1 MHIAYLL
8 IGSNLGERH
17 NFIAQASGFIQQR
30 CGKIVGQ
37 SALYETAP
45 WGLITQPAFL
55 NQAIAVETGLEPQ
68 QLMQV
73 LLSIENDMGRTRTV
87 QYGPRTIDLDILLI
101 NQLVL
106 DTPLLKLPH
115 PALPERRFAL
125 IPLAEIAPSLMHPIF
140 NKTIIELLTLCQD
153 QSDVQKKID

>member
-1 MHIAYLL
+1 MCIAYLL
-8 IGSNLGERH
+8 IGSNLGERAK
-17 NFIAQASGFIQQR
+17 FIAQANEFIQQR
-30 CGKIVGQ
+30 CGKIMGQ

-45 WGLITQPAFL
+45 WGLLAQPAFL
-55 NQAIAVETGLEPQ
+55 NQAISVETTLEPE

-73 LLSIENDMGRTRTV
+73 LLAIENDMGRTRTI

-101 NQLVL
+101 NQHVL

-125 IPLAEIAPSLMHPIF
+125 IPLAEIAPGLVHPIF
-140 NKTIIELLTLCQD
+140 NKTVLELLTLCQD
-153 QSDVQKKID
+153 QSDVQKKMD

>member
-17 NFIAQASGFIQQR
+17 SFIAQANGFIQQR
-30 CGKIVGQ
+30 CGKIIGQ

-45 WGLITQPAFL
+45 WGLISQPAFL
-55 NQAIAVETGLEPQ
+55 NQAIAVETGHEPQ

-73 LLSIENDMGRTRTV
+73 LLSIENDMGRTRTI

-106 DTPLLKLPH
+106 DTPILKVPH

-125 IPLAEIAPSLMHPIF
+125 IPLAEIAPSLVHPIY
-140 NKTIIELLTLCQD
+140 NKTVLELLTLCQD
-153 QSDVQKKID
+153 QSDVQKKMD